1 MQHKRTRELME
12 RRLSRGRISSSEA
25 AELREHL
32 AACEECRLAYD
43 RRVEIVRAM
52 TGVTPGEPAGFES
65 RALMDETFARLD
77 APEAT
82 SAVSRRWLPSLRLAG
97 AAALVAVVVL
107 AGWFNRERLFPPG
120 DQRASQ
126 VLLSRGGE
134 TALPGVGLGVS
145 GVDAEGR
152 EYEVVESNGVCLR
165 DALRFYVTS
174 RVPAY
179 RYYFLFG
186 LRPDGEIHWYFPS
199 REEQLSFPFPE
210 TFPDEGAIAH
220 KVPYEIELWKKHG
233 RGGHVVVGLF
243 SEDPLELVRVER
255 AVETALGKG
264 DLAPRDG
271 SGIESL
277 SSVLGDGVEPAT
289 VVLDIIDCGGAE

>member
-1 MQHKRTRELME
+1 MQHERTRELME
-12 RRLSRGRISSSEA
+12 RRLDRGGISAPEA

-32 AACEECRLAYD
+32 AACEQCRVAYD
-43 RRVEIVRAM
+43 HRVEMVRAM

-77 APEAT
+77 AVEAAP
-82 SAVSRRWLPSLRLAG
+82 AVSRGWLPSLRLAG
-97 AAALVAVVVL
+97 ATALVAVVVL
-107 AGWFNRERLFPPG
+107 AGWLNRERLFPPQG
-120 DQRASQ
+120 QRASQ

-134 TALPGVGLGVS
+134 NPLPDVGLGVS

-152 EYEVVESNGVCLR
+152 EYEIVESRGVCLH

-174 RVPAY
+174 RTDEY

-199 REEQLSFPFPE
+199 REEQKSFSFPE
-210 TFPDEGAIAH
+210 TKTVAH

-233 RGGHVVVGLF
+233 QGGHVVVGLF
-243 SEDPLELVRVER
+243 SKDPLELSRVER

-264 DLAPRDG
+264 DLDPRDG
-271 SGIESL
+271 SGIGSL
-277 SSVLGDGVEPAT
+277 SSVLGDVVAPAA
-289 VVLDIIDCGGAE
+289 VALDIIDCGGVQ